1 MVDHRQTFSFAPDV
15 VVQVI
20 KGEALILKLQE
31 EEVFSLNETGARVAQ
46 LIDEGR
52 SLDAMIDTL
61 TAEYET
67 SRQDI
72 EREVNDLVQAL
83 VSKGLVVR
91 RESQGGE

>member
-1 MVDHRQTFSFAPDV
+1 MVEHPQKLSFAPDV

-20 KGEALILKLQE
+20 NGEALILKLQE

-46 LIDEGR
+46 LIAEGR
-52 SLDAMIDTL
+52 SLDAVIDTL

-72 EREVNDLVQAL
+72 EREVTDLVQTL

-91 RESQGGE
+91 RESQGRE

>member
-1 MVDHRQTFSFAPDV
+1 MADHRQNFSFAPDV

-20 KGEALILKLQE
+20 NGEALILKLQE

-52 SLDAMIDTL
+52 SLDAVIDTL

>member
-1 MVDHRQTFSFAPDV
+1 MTDHPQNLSFAPDV

-20 KGEALILKLQE
+20 NGEALILKLLE

-46 LIDEGR
+46 LIGEGR
-52 SLDAMIDTL
+52 SLDAVIDAL
-61 TAEYET
+61 TDEYPIARE
-67 SRQDI
+67 DI

-91 RESQGGE
+91 RESPGGG

>member
-1 MVDHRQTFSFAPDV
+1 MVDHWQTFSFAPDV

-20 KGEALILKLQE
+20 NGEALILKLQE

-46 LIDEGR
+46 LIAEGR
-52 SLDAMIDTL
+52 SLDAVIDTL
-61 TAEYET
+61 TAEYAT

-72 EREVNDLVQAL
+72 EREVTDLVQTL

-91 RESQGGE
+91 RESQGRE

>member
-1 MVDHRQTFSFAPDV
+1 MVDHWQKFSFAPDV

-20 KGEALILKLQE
+20 NGEALILKLQE

-46 LIDEGR
+46 LIAEGR
-52 SLDAMIDTL
+52 SLDAVIDTL

-72 EREVNDLVQAL
+72 EREVTDLVQTL

-91 RESQGGE
+91 RESQGRE

>member
-1 MVDHRQTFSFAPDV
+1 MVDHWQTFSFAPDV

-20 KGEALILKLQE
+20 NGEALILKLQE

-46 LIDEGR
+46 LIGDGR
-52 SLDAMIDTL
+52 SLDAVIDTL

-72 EREVNDLVQAL
+72 EREVTDLVQTL

-91 RESQGGE
+91 RESQGRE

>member
-1 MVDHRQTFSFAPDV
+1 MLDHWQTFSFAPDV

-20 KGEALILKLQE
+20 NGEALILKLQE

-46 LIDEGR
+46 LIGEGR
-52 SLDAMIDTL
+52 SLGAVIDTL
-61 TAEYET
+61 TAEYEM

-72 EREVNDLVQAL
+72 EREVTDLVQTL

-91 RESQGGE
+91 RESQGRE

>member
-1 MVDHRQTFSFAPDV
+1 MSNHWQKLAFAPDV

-20 KGEALILKLQE
+20 NGEALMLKLQQ

-46 LIDEGR
+46 LIEEGR
-52 SLDAMIDTL
+52 SVDAVIDTL

-67 SRQDI
+67 SRADI
-72 EREVNDLVQAL
+72 EREVIDLVQAL

-91 RESQGGE
+91 RESSGDE

>member
-1 MVDHRQTFSFAPDV
+1 MVDHWQKFSFAPDV

-20 KGEALILKLQE
+20 NGEALILKLQE

-46 LIDEGR
+46 LIGDGR
-52 SLDAMIDTL
+52 SLDAVIDTL

-72 EREVNDLVQAL
+72 EREVTDLVQTL

-91 RESQGGE
+91 RESQGRE

>member
-1 MVDHRQTFSFAPDV
+1 MVDHWQTFSFVPDV

-20 KGEALILKLQE
+20 NGEALILKLQE

-46 LIDEGR
+46 LIAEGR
-52 SLDAMIDTL
+52 SLDAVIDTL

-72 EREVNDLVQAL
+72 EREVTDLVQTL

-91 RESQGGE
+91 RESQGRE

>member
-1 MVDHRQTFSFAPDV
+1 MVDYRQKLSFAPDV

-20 KGEALILKLQE
+20 NDEALILKLQD

-52 SLDAMIDTL
+52 SLDAVIDTL

-67 SRQDI
+67 SREDI

-83 VSKGLVVR
+83 MSKGLVVR
-91 RESQGGE
+91 REPQGGE

>member
-1 MVDHRQTFSFAPDV
+1 MADHWQTLAFAPDV

-46 LIDEGR
+46 LIEEGR
-52 SLDAMIDTL
+52 SLNAVIDTL

-83 VSKGLVVR
+83 LSKGLVVR
-91 RESQGGE
+91 REPHGGE